1 LLDGW
6 QEAVMGLLAAKQ
18 WSEHLVGYACN
29 AFHFTPGSGMA
40 AIISANIRAGALC
53 VDGTADMGKLTLDPD
68 YGRDVPPSEPPPPE
82 PPQGGDDGHGDG
94 GDGWDTIHS
103 YSRAQAFEDGFLVEV
118 SGTSEAREAGFVV
131 PVALTTAVWEQYARW
146 DTATVSQKQRGLGQS
161 TAGRLWDVLYMAS
174 HAMRGH
180 RGGSNTLLYPLFVI
194 PCDGRSTTAR
204 EVTLKIHS
212 GPGDNGEHVITIMLP
227 DED

>member
-68 YGRDVPPSEPPPPE
+68 YGRDVPPPE
-82 PPQGGDDGHGDG
+82 PPQGGDDGHG
-94 GDGWDTIHS
+94 GDGWDGWDSIHS
-103 YSRAQAFEDGFLVEV
+103 YSRAQAIEDGFLVDV
-118 SGTSEAREAGFVV
+118 SGTSEAREAGFIV
-131 PVALTTAVWEQYARW
+131 PVALTTAVWERYAFW
-146 DTATVSQKQRGLGQS
+146 DNDQAPVRQRGLGQS
-161 TAGRLWDVLYMAS
+161 TAGRLWDVLYMARF
-174 HAMRGH
+174 AMQHSRQ
-180 RGGSNTLLYPLFVI
+180 GGNTLLYRLFAI
-194 PCDGRSTTAR
+194 PRDGRSTTAR

-212 GPGDNGEHVITIMLP
+212 GPGDNGEHVITVMLP